1 MFRVPLAFRP
11 LLVDLLSCYPR
22 PSTAHRMLLLMAGA
36 ILTSGNRT
44 VSNILRLLALL
55 DKLNP
60 STYHRVL
67 SHRRWHSRALC
78 RTLARFVLDRFVPQ
92 GVVLLCG
99 DDTVDGHRGKHVY
112 GKARHRDAV
121 RSSHSHTAFRYGH
134 RWVVL
139 SVLVKLPYAHRPL
152 ALPLLIA
159 LYRDAACD
167 AAEGRRHKT
176 PSELMCGLLSLL
188 MRWFPEKRIT
198 FVGDSGFGTHRAA
211 VFAKRHR
218 GHLTLVSKL
227 PPKAALFAPPPPRR
241 AGTKGRPPLR
251 GDALAKPI
259 QAVVEHKGRRL
270 KVRWYGGSQRVVR
283 AVGGTGG
290 WYRGGAGLVPLRW
303 VYVRD
308 ESGTHRDECFYSTDA
323 SMPLRQIIET
333 YCARWNIETTFQ
345 EMREH
350 LGLES
355 TRGWSR
361 ETVLRMAPCLMYLYT
376 LVVVFYDTLPRSG
389 DYLRSYRWKG
399 KRGVTFSDMI
409 SSVRRYLWLQW
420 IFDSVPGGEVVKKLP
435 PPVRKVLDFGL
446 AHAT

>member
-1 MFRVPLAFRP
+1 V
-11 LLVDLLSCYPR
+11 LL
-22 PSTAHRMLLLMAGA
+22 
-36 ILTSGNRT
+36 NQ
-44 VSNILRLLALL
+44 
-55 DKLNP
+55 LNP

-78 RTLARFVLDRFVPQ
+78 RTLASFVLDRFMPE

-99 DDTVDGHRGKHVY
+99 DDTVDGHRGKRVY

-121 RSSHSHTAFRYGH
+121 RSSHSHTVFRYGH

-139 SVLVKLPYAHRPL
+139 SVLVRLPYAARPL

-167 AAEGRRHKT
+167 AAEGHRHKT
-176 PSELMCGLLSLL
+176 PAELMSGLLAVL
-188 MRWFPEKRIT
+188 MRWFPEKSFI
-198 FVGDSGFGTHRAA
+198 FVGDSGFGTHRTAL
-211 VFAKRHR
+211 FAKRHR
-218 GHLTLVSKL
+218 RRLTLVSKL
-227 PPKAALFAPPPPRR
+227 PANASLFAPPPPRR
-241 AGTKGRPPLR
+241 PGTNGRPPIR
-251 GDALAKPI
+251 GEALPKPVDAVAGR
-259 QAVVEHKGRRL
+259 KGRRL
-270 KVRWYGGSQRVVR
+270 KVRWYRGGQRVVR
-283 AVGGTGG
+283 VISQVGG
-290 WYRGGAGLVPLRW
+290 WYRGGAGIVPLRW
-303 VYVRD
+303 VHVHD
-308 ESGTHRDECFYSTDA
+308 ESGTHRDEYFYSSDA

-361 ETVLRMAPCLMYLYT
+361 QTVLRMAPCLMCLYT

-389 DYLRSYRWKG
+389 DYLRIYRWPG
-399 KRGVTFSDMI
+399 KRSITFSDMI
-409 SSVRRYLWLQW
+409 SSVRRYLWLEW
-420 IFDSVPGGEVVKKLP
+420 IFDTVPGGELVKKLP
-435 PPVRKVLDFGL
+435 PPVRRILDFGL